1 MSDNTKNIDMQAAI
15 DELENGSQNTQNA
28 FENADSVVS
37 TPDCDNS
44 AGNAPIIEI
53 RHLGKNFGDHEVL
66 RDVDF
71 DVYKGDVTCIIGSS
85 GSGKS
90 TLLRCINLFETPS
103 SGEIYYHG
111 EDITKT
117 KSASKYREK
126 VTMVFQSFNL
136 FNNMSVLSN
145 CTIGP
150 RKVLKMKKADA
161 NAVAMK
167 YLELVGMSAY
177 VNAKPKQLSG
187 GQKQRVAIARALA
200 MNPEVI
206 LFDEPTSALDPEM
219 VGEVLA
225 VMKNLADSG
234 LTMLVV
240 THEMAFAR
248 DVANKV
254 VFMDGGVIVEQGSPD
269 EIFTAPKEE
278 RTKAFLSRMLQEQ
291 SRAATQD

>member
-1 MSDNTKNIDMQAAI
+1 MTNNDMITNEQNKKHEYSD
-15 DELENGSQNTQNA
+15 EN
-28 FENADSVVS
+28 
-37 TPDCDNS
+37 
-44 AGNAPIIEI
+44 IIEI

-66 RDVDF
+66 TDIDF
-71 DVYKGDVTCIIGSS
+71 DVKKGDVTCIIGSS

-103 SGEIYYHG
+103 CGNIYYHG
-111 EDITKT
+111 EDITRT
-117 KSASKYREK
+117 KSAHEYRQK

-136 FNNMSVLSN
+136 FNNLNVLQN

-150 RKVLKMKKADA
+150 RKVLKIKKDEAKA
-161 NAVAMK
+161 IAMK
-167 YLELVGMSAY
+167 YLDLVGMSAY
-177 VNAKPKQLSG
+177 IDAKPRQLSG

-225 VMKNLADSG
+225 VMKDLAETG
-234 LTMLVV
+234 LTMIVV
-240 THEMAFAR
+240 THEMTFAR

-254 VFMDGGVIVEQGSPD
+254 VFMDNGVIVEEGTPGK
-269 EIFTAPKEE
+269 IFTAPKEE
-278 RTKAFLSRMLQEQ
+278 RTKAFLSRMLAE
-291 SRAATQD
+291 SNNK